1 MAYRNIR
8 LHPILRLIYLTL
20 RILVWF
26 GIKVFYRRRLVL
38 GREHLRFDGPA
49 IVIANHPCTLMD
61 VLNPALEIRQEMF
74 YLANYGLFRH
84 PVSNWLLRRLFCIP
98 VMRREDLRE
107 GEGRNNEE
115 AFEQSFQHLEK
126 NGVLFIAP
134 EGTSWMNR
142 FVRPMKTGTARI
154 ALGADARNNWKPG
167 VKIMPV
173 GLSYSAPHLFR
184 SDVVVQFG
192 APVYARDWSDA
203 WTQNQHQAIDQLTQY
218 LQDQLK
224 TLSIHTRDEAGEQ
237 LITRLEEILQNENPL
252 PQNAAFERSQQLVKT
267 ALDNELLREQTA
279 TYFETLAKA
288 GLTDA
293 GLSAALR
300 AGARPNILR
309 DMVFLL
315 IGLPFFAAGYLF
327 WFLPCFLPWWLNK
340 KLNFYI
346 GYSSTVKILAGLIVF
361 PPALWGAYR
370 AGHYFFQNG
379 GLALA
384 GIMALIA
391 LGYFAERYM
400 DIFRRF
406 RERQKALRAAKNKP
420 EAFERLCAQ
429 RKALLDVQA
438 IRPTNLSS
446 DE

>member
-8 LHPILRLIYLTL
+8 LHPILRLIYLIL

-38 GREHLRFDGPA
+38 GRERLRFDGPA

-142 FVRPMKTGTARI
+142 FVRPMKTGVARI
-154 ALGADARNNWKPG
+154 ALGADARNDWKLG

-184 SDVVVQFG
+184 SDVVVHFG

-203 WTQNQHQAIDQLTQY
+203 WTQNQHQSIDKLTQY

-237 LITRLEEILQNENPL
+237 LITCLEEILQNENPL
-252 PQNAAFERSQQLVKT
+252 PQNAAFERSQELVKT
-267 ALDNELLREQTA
+267 ALDHEPLREQTTA
-279 TYFETLAKA
+279 YFEALSKA
-288 GLTDA
+288 GSTDA
-293 GLSAALR
+293 GLATALR
-300 AGARPNILR
+300 PGARSEALR

-315 IGLPFFAAGYLF
+315 VGLPFFAAGYLF

-379 GLALA
+379 WLALLCT
-384 GIMALIA
+384 GVFVA
-391 LGYFAERYM
+391 LGYLVEQYQ
-400 DIFRRF
+400 DVFRRF
-406 RERQKALRAAKNKP
+406 RNRQSALRLAKSAPEVFGQLRRRRAAVLADLNT
-420 EAFERLCAQ
+420 
-429 RKALLDVQA
+429 
-438 IRPTNLSS
+438 II
-446 DE
+446 